1 MVLLLTLCTKIQSK
15 QNTDLNVTAKT
26 IEYLQESKGVNL
38 RDPGLGKVLYD
49 TKRIAT
55 KEKR

>member
-1 MVLLLTLCTKIQSK
+1 MVLLLTPCTKIQSK
-15 QNTDLNVTAKT
+15 RNTDLNVTAKT

-38 RDPGLGKVLYD
+38 RDPGLGKVLCD
-49 TKRIAT
+49 TKKIAT